1 MTMYVETLLA
11 EKDGR
16 IWSISPDA
24 TVYDAL
30 VLMDQKNIGALLV
43 MQGERLIGIL
53 SERDYARKIIIR
65 GKSSKE
71 TLVKE
76 VMTTEVC
83 YVDKK
88 TKTDDCLAIMSDKR
102 IRHLPVYENNQL
114 IGLISIGDVVK
125 SIINEQ
131 EIVIDDLFNYIHGI
145 YYSPHTAQQS

>member
-1 MTMYVETLLA
+1 MYVETLLA
-11 EKDGR
+11 QKDGP

-24 TVYDAL
+24 TVYEAL

-43 MQGERLIGIL
+43 MQGDHLIGIL

-71 TLVKE
+71 TLVNE

-83 YVDKK
+83 YVNKK
-88 TKTDDCLAIMSDKR
+88 TKTEECLAIMSDKR

-125 SIINEQ
+125 SIISEQ

-145 YYSPHTAQQS
+145 YYSPHQAQQS

>member
-1 MTMYVETLLA
+1 MYVETLLA

-16 IWSISPDA
+16 VWSISPDA
-24 TVYDAL
+24 TVYKAL

-43 MQGERLIGIL
+43 MQGDHLIGIL
-53 SERDYARKIIIR
+53 SERDYARKIIIK
-65 GKSSKE
+65 GKSSRE
-71 TLVKE
+71 TLVRE

-83 YVDKK
+83 YVGKK
-88 TKTDDCLAIMSDKR
+88 TKTEECLAIMSDKR

-125 SIINEQ
+125 SIISEQ

-145 YYSPHTAQQS
+145 YYTPHQAQQS

>member
-1 MTMYVETLLA
+1 MYVETLLA
-11 EKDGR
+11 EKDGQ

-24 TVYDAL
+24 TVYEAL

-43 MQGERLIGIL
+43 MQGEQLIGIL
-53 SERDYARKIIIR
+53 SERDYARKIIIK

-88 TKTDDCLAIMSDKR
+88 TKTDECLAIMSDKR

-125 SIINEQ
+125 SIISEQ

-145 YYSPHTAQQS
+145 YYTPHQAQQS

>member
-1 MTMYVETLLA
+1 MFVENLLA
-11 EKDGR
+11 EKDGQ
-16 IWSISPDA
+16 IWSITPDA
-24 TVYDAL
+24 TVYEAL

-43 MQGERLIGIL
+43 MQGDRLIGVL

-88 TKTDDCLAIMSDKR
+88 KRMDECLAIMSDKR
-102 IRHLPVYENNQL
+102 IRHLPVIENNRL

-125 SIINEQ
+125 SIISEQ
-131 EIVIDDLFNYIHGI
+131 EIVIDDLYNYINGV
-145 YYSPHTAQQS
+145 YYSPH